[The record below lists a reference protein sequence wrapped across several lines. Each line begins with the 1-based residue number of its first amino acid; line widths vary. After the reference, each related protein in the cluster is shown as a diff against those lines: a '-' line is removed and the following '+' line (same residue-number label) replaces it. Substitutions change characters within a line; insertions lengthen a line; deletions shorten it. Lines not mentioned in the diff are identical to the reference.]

1 MRKFD
6 TLVSKAVAMLT
17 PDIDTDVIA
26 PLDSLTSNKSV
37 AQCAF
42 SALRYIDGDMDRCEP
57 NPEFCLNQ
65 SINKGAQIL
74 LAGENFG
81 CGSSRETAAQSLVDL
96 GFRCVIGSS
105 FGGIFFENCFKQGL
119 LLIELP
125 TRTVEQLADLVSA
138 GEFTVNLKTE
148 VIETPTRE
156 RIGFS
161 VNSWRRRSFLE
172 GLDSIDLSLT
182 LIDQIEEFTRRDKA
196 KRPWVYSAAES

>member
-1 MRKFD
+1 
-6 TLVSKAVAMLT
+6 MLT

-42 SALRYIDGDMDRCEP
+42 SALRYIDGDLDRCEP

-65 SINKGAQIL
+65 DINEGAQIL
-74 LAGENFG
+74 L
-81 CGSSRETAAQSLVDL
+81 
-96 GFRCVIGSS
+96 SS

-125 TRTVEQLADLVSA
+125 TRTVEQLAQLVTA
-138 GEFTVNLKTE
+138 GEFTVSLKAE

-156 RIGFS
+156 RIGFN
-161 VNSWRRRSFLE
+161 VNSWRRRSLLE
-172 GLDSIDLSLT
+172 GLDAIDLSLT
-182 LIDQIEEFTRRDKA
+182 LIDQIEEFTRRDKT
-196 KRPWVYSAAES
+196 KRPWVYSAGAS

>member
-1 MRKFD
+1 VRKFD

-74 LAGENFG
+74 LAGG
-81 CGSSRETAAQSLVDL
+81 
-96 GFRCVIGSS
+96 